1 MSFCESEQELTLLR
15 PFHGAVNFGLIGSM
29 WVGLCLSLS
38 SYLISATSAEK

>member
-1 MSFCESEQELTLLR
+1 MSYCESKQEFTLLR
-15 PFHGAVNFGLIGSM
+15 LFHGVVNFGLMGSM